1 MVDIFVCKVC
11 MYGRHIFMGYV
22 NNEQETREALSE
34 DGWLHSGDV
43 GKLDDDGFLY
53 ITGRLKGDKKYLV

>member
-1 MVDIFVCKVC
+1 